1 MRKYLMFL
9 LILSQL
15 QFTSCMKKE
24 VIYKEGTYV
33 GVGEGHIGT
42 IKISLV
48 TDSYNIKEIKILE
61 DEEIPVIAEIVY
73 KKIPKE
79 VIKKN
84 SGEVDVVTGA
94 TYTSRGLINAINDA
108 LKKATIKVNE

>member
-1 MRKYLMFL
+1 MKKYLMFL

-15 QFTSCMKKE
+15 QFTSCMKRE
-24 VIYKEGTYV
+24 VIYKEGSYI
-33 GVGEGHIGT
+33 GIGEGHIGT

-48 TDSYNIKEIKILE
+48 TDSYSIKEIKVLE

-79 VIKKN
+79 VIRKN
-84 SGEVDVVTGA
+84 SGEVEAVTGA
-94 TYTSRGLINAINDA
+94 TYTSRGLIDAINDA
-108 LKKATIKVNE
+108 LNKARINNNQ